1 MNWTNATNEQLKAI
15 AFHDNSIPTHLAS
28 GVALEMIYRKL
39 WSGIIVYA
47 AKKAY
52 RNVKY
57 TLELSLKMTFD
68 ELIHIG
74 HIEIMES
81 LKKYQPGMR
90 TIKTYVIMH
99 LIGRF
104 INLKRAAEQEM
115 RIANIGTKDVD
126 RLEEKVRDKLFQSP
140 VNVERQV
147 INKVM
152 IDSAWTV
159 LREVEK
165 KAVLL
170 EQQGYE
176 QYEIA
181 EMLGYKSKTHGNTL
195 LKRAYAKLR
204 KQMGA

>member
-1 MNWTNATNEQLKAI
+1 MNWTNATDQQLKAI

-52 RNVKY
+52 RNVKH
-57 TLELSLKMTFD
+57 TLELSLKINFE

-81 LKKYQPGMR
+81 LKKFEPGMR
-90 TIKTYVIMH
+90 TIKTYVIMC
-99 LIGRF
+99 LITRF
-104 INLKRAAEQEM
+104 KKLKRAAEQEM

-126 RLEEKVRDKLFQSP
+126 RLDEKVSSKIFQSP
-140 VNVERQV
+140 VNVERHV

-152 IDSAWTV
+152 IDSAWNV
-159 LREVEK
+159 LREIEK
-165 KAVLL
+165 QAILL
-170 EQQGYE
+170 EQQGYS

-181 EMLGYKSKTHGNTL
+181 DMLGIHKRHGNTL
-195 LKRAYAKLR
+195 LRRAYQKLR
-204 KQMGA
+204 VQMGA